1 MNFRP
6 MLLGAAMFALATCA
20 HAEILHFNFS
30 ATITYTDGSLAG
42 VTQGDRFTGHFAYD
56 ALTPGDEYYPGF
68 VNYFFG
74 AGSAFN
80 AQIGNHSINSH
91 GTLIAG
97 VTDNFG
103 GNVED
108 VFNLDASQVSING
121 KELAGGY
128 WGFQLAS
135 GAGSTNVFTSTALPR
150 SFDLAAFD
158 AGPTLNYGAINGDG
172 GRTTVLQYQIDTI
185 ANAVPEP
192 ETYALLL
199 GGIALLVARQ
209 RQRKQA

>member
-6 MLLGAAMFALATCA
+6 MLLGTAMLTLATCA

-30 ATITYTDGSLAG
+30 ATITYADGSLTG
-42 VTQGDRFTGHFAYD
+42 VTQGDHFTGHFAYD
-56 ALTPGDEYYPGF
+56 ALTQGYEYYPGF
-68 VNYFFG
+68 ANYFFE
-74 AGSAFN
+74 AGSAFS

-108 VFNLDASQVSING
+108 VFNLDAAQVSING

-135 GAGSTNVFTSTALPR
+135 GVGSTNVFTSTALPR

-158 AGPTLNYGAINGDG
+158 AGPTLNYGSLHANGG
-172 GRTTVLQYQIDTI
+172 HTTVLQYQIDTI
-185 ANAVPEP
+185 TNAVPEP

-199 GGIALLVARQ
+199 GGIALLIVRQ